1 MPTLIFSWEDR
12 KGLRSDQY
20 KKVLKSNQ
28 DNKIRLDKN
37 ILNLIDK
44 CSKDRL
50 YSVVNLNKTNLDC
63 LDKLNQHCNTSFVR

>member
-1 MPTLIFSWEDR
+1 MSTLIFSWEDR

-37 ILNLIDK
+37 IPNLIDK
-44 CSKDRL
+44 NNKDRL

-63 LDKLNQHCNTSFVR
+63 LDKLNQHCITSFVR